1 MRGWRQSTRDGINF
15 INDKYIRAKD
25 ALFAEKKAKT
35 EA

>member
-25 ALFAEKKAKT
+25 AQKKAKT